1 MTSMTTKCI
10 TGSALLSLLV
20 FSGHAL
26 AEISQEQLRNEL
38 LGSEGRLQQM
48 INQGDIKILDNGY
61 KLGSDLKLIQA
72 EQAKTRQSIQEL
84 KTLQQQLAKQL
95 QQQQSDTNT
104 MKNEK
109 KGKEENTCQ
118 QSGPGLTTPDGK
130 LILGEA
136 EWVYLEEANGAFQS
150 RVDTGATTS
159 SISATDIT
167 IFEREGKRWVKF
179 KLPLDDGKSLDMEAP
194 YVRTV
199 TIRQASAKT
208 TDDRPVVRMT
218 MQVGSLTEKAEF
230 SLRDRSDMAF
240 PLLLGREFIKDVAVV
255 DVARQFVQP
264 KPETKNL
271 FTAKKKANLGKPAD
285 KKAADAAKKK
295 PATTAKKK
303 EPEDTKKKVE
313 TKATPVAST
322 ATEATPVKEAQPA
335 AKATPAKTATP
346 AQDKQ

>member
-1 MTSMTTKCI
+1 
-10 TGSALLSLLV
+10 
-20 FSGHAL
+20 
-26 AEISQEQLRNEL
+26 
-38 LGSEGRLQQM
+38 M

-95 QQQQSDTNT
+95 QQQQGDTNT

-230 SLRDRSDMAF
+230 SLKDRSDMDF
-240 PLLLGREFIKDVAVV
+240 SLLLGREFIKDVAVV
-255 DVARQFVQP
+255 DVAREFVQP
-264 KPETKNL
+264 KPDVALLISSKK
-271 FTAKKKANLGKPAD
+271 AAAAAAAAAAADKKKADSKKAPAKKSTPKKTDSKKAKAEPKPAS
-285 KKAADAAKKK
+285 KTATEVNQSEAAGSSAAAPTDAAK
-295 PATTAKKK
+295 
-303 EPEDTKKKVE
+303 EP
-313 TKATPVAST
+313 TPS
-322 ATEATPVKEAQPA
+322 K
-335 AKATPAKTATP
+335 
-346 AQDKQ
+346 DKQ

>member
-1 MTSMTTKCI
+1 
-10 TGSALLSLLV
+10 
-20 FSGHAL
+20 
-26 AEISQEQLRNEL
+26 
-38 LGSEGRLQQM
+38 M

-95 QQQQSDTNT
+95 QQQQGDTNT

-303 EPEDTKKKVE
+303 EPEDTKKEDTKKKVE

>member
-1 MTSMTTKCI
+1 
-10 TGSALLSLLV
+10 
-20 FSGHAL
+20 
-26 AEISQEQLRNEL
+26 
-38 LGSEGRLQQM
+38 M